1 LFIPKIVRWGIRFG
15 ATNEK
20 YGKHF
25 KAMQW
30 GSGGSNSHSYKRH
43 GGKVYSN
50 LKQDRIGR
58 AKLFS
63 DLSRK
68 GVKRHIR

>member
-1 LFIPKIVRWGIRFG
+1 LFIPKIVRWGIKWG
-15 ATNEK
+15 QTNEK

-30 GSGGSNSHSYKRH
+30 GSGGSNSASYKRH
-43 GGKVYSN
+43 GKVYSN
-50 LKQDRIGR
+50 SKQDRIGR

-63 DLSRK
+63 DLTRK